1 MALQQII
8 DATTDFNANG
18 SYVIDCG
25 GYDYAEVQVVNP
37 SADVN
42 FSTSI
47 DSGAVQGVS
56 DGNYKSA
63 TNFVAV
69 LGTNLTT
76 GTTAVKATA
85 SSIFKFINAA
95 KYLQL
100 DSSDTAEKIL
110 IRLYKI
116 S

>member
-8 DATTDFNANG
+8 DATVEFNQNN

-25 GYDYAEVQVVNP
+25 GFDYAEVQVVNP
-37 SADVN
+37 TADVN
-42 FSTSI
+42 FSTTI

-56 DGNYKSA
+56 DGNQKSA
-63 TNFVAV
+63 ENFVAV

-76 GTTAVKATA
+76 GTTATKATA
-85 SSIFKFINAA
+85 DSIFKFINAA
-95 KYLQL
+95 RFIKL

>member
-8 DATTDFNANG
+8 DATGIFNKDKV
-18 SYVIDCG
+18 YVIDTG
-25 GYDYAEVQVVNP
+25 GYDYAEVQVVSP
-37 SADVN
+37 TADVN
-42 FSTSI
+42 FSATN
-47 DSGAVQGVS
+47 DSGAVQGAS

-69 LGTNLTT
+69 LGTNITT
-76 GTTAVKATA
+76 GTTANKAIAT
-85 SSIFKFINAA
+85 SIFKFINAA
-95 KYLQL
+95 QYLKL
-100 DSSDTAEKIL
+100 DSTDTVSKIL